1 MIPLSERPGF
11 GNLASLDD
19 AGGDELEGEKFRE
32 KFNARLTLVA
42 ESGDAGI
49 ALAASHVGSRLNF
62 QAERLA
68 VLGRITRRVFATAP
82 ESIFSEEIQRF
93 RGKVE
98 RDVAESSER
107 ERRRE
112 ISEAAERDRK
122 ISVEAETMN
131 VGDLLREIEGSGARL
146 ALDGEQIV
154 VRGGSLTE
162 RQRVILRNPHMRRQL
177 CDAIQGREHE
187 ERV

>member
-19 AGGDELEGEKFRE
+19 AGGDEVDGEKFRE

-68 VLGRITRRVFATAP
+68 ILGRITRRVFATAP

-93 RGKVE
+93 REKVE
-98 RDVAESSER
+98 RDVAESVER

-112 ISEAAERDRK
+112 MSEGAERDRK
-122 ISVEAETMN
+122 IMVEAETMN
-131 VGDLLREIEGSGARL
+131 VGDLLREIEGRGARL

-154 VRGGSLTE
+154 VRGGSLTD
-162 RQRVILRNPHMRRQL
+162 RQRVIMKLPRMRRQL
-177 CDAIQGREHE
+177 FDALRGREHME
-187 ERV
+187 TV